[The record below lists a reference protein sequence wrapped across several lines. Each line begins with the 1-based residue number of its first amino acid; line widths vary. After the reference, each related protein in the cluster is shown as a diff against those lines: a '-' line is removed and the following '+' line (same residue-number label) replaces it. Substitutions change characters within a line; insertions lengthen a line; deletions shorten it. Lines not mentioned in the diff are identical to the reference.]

1 MVKYFNISHGL
12 RGGYMPD
19 GDPFVVKVSTR
30 RELKDIIASEAD
42 MLGERMVGLAKAKI
56 SSFAALCWREA
67 QKDQPDYLPH
77 CLPCHDKSVKIAT
90 YSYGIFCSVI
100 SRSEYLEAQR
110 EG

>member
-67 QKDQPDYLPH
+67 QKDKPAYLPYA
-77 CLPCHDKSVKIAT
+77 LPCHDKSVKIAT
-90 YSYGIFCSVI
+90 YSYGIFCSVAT
-100 SRSEYLEAQR
+100 RAEWLEQEQ